1 MDCGDYDLRRISNIT
16 KTFYTGVNTTWKG
29 RTMIRWIGFI
39 LAVLAVYLLST
50 ANPSIQHWG
59 WLLSAISCAIWVYAG
74 MKDRDIARTL
84 MEICYTFLAIRG
96 ILNWW
101 P

>member
-1 MDCGDYDLRRISNIT
+1 MDSRSDDFRGISFIT
-16 KTFYTGVNTTWKG
+16 KTFYTRINNTWKG

-74 MKDRDIARTL
+74 ARDRDIARTL

-96 ILNWW
+96 IFNWW

>member
-1 MDCGDYDLRRISNIT
+1 MDSGDSSFRGTSSFV
-16 KTFYTGVNTTWKG
+16 KAFYTGVNNTWKG

-39 LAVLAVYLLST
+39 LAVLAVYLRST

-59 WLLSAISCAIWVYAG
+59 WLLSAISCAIWGYAG
-74 MKDRDIARTL
+74 ARDGDIARTL
-84 MEICYTFLAIRG
+84 MEICYTILAIRG